1 MHQIHILPSIQ
12 QQAITQRNGCAGPR
26 AFDPTRTAHLII
38 DMQNGFLEPGAP
50 IEVPM
55 ARAVVPSINR
65 ISQAINQTGGVNAFI
80 RFIHDPQEKRP
91 WRSWYQSLLTP
102 HVSAERRLAFLRDA
116 PSAEIWHELDR
127 QPQDWVI
134 DKTRFSA
141 FTAGTCDLDD
151 RLQERNI
158 ETVIITGTLSN
169 CCSEATARDAHQLG
183 YNVIFVTDG
192 NAALSD
198 EEHNATLNNL
208 YVNFAD
214 LADTDTLVQ
223 MIQTNGQ
230 KANSLHPSNH
240 QTALQA

>member
-1 MHQIHILPSIQ
+1 MHQIHILPAIQ
-12 QQAITQRNGCAGPR
+12 QQAIAQRNGCAGPR
-26 AFDPTRTAHLII
+26 PFDPTRTAHLII
-38 DMQNGFLEPGAP
+38 DMQNGFLEPGGA

-55 ARAVVPSINR
+55 ARSIVPSINR
-65 ISQAINQTGGVNAFI
+65 VSQAITQSGGVNAFI
-80 RFIHDPQEKRP
+80 RFIHDPKEKRP

-102 HVSAERRLAFLRDA
+102 GVSEERRLAFLRDA
-116 PSAEIWHELDR
+116 PSAGLWPELTVEST
-127 QPQDWVI
+127 DWIV

-141 FTAGTCDLDD
+141 FTTGTCDLDD

-214 LADTDTLVQ
+214 LADTDTLVK
-223 MIQTNGQ
+223 MIQRNGA
-230 KANSLHPSNH
+230 KPN
-240 QTALQA
+240 